1 MIESENIYAEN
12 IKNKEIIT
20 FEFEGFMMNL

>member
-1 MIESENIYAEN
+1 MIEYENIHAEN
-12 IKNKEIIT
+12 VKNKEIVT

>member
-12 IKNKEIIT
+12 VKNKENIT